1 MIRFT
6 VNGQAVAVDVPD
18 AKPLLDTL
26 REDLG
31 LTGAK
36 ECCGKGE
43 CGSCTVLLDGEPV
56 CSCLVFTAQA
66 AGAEIRTVEGIGT
79 PERLDPVQAA
89 FVAEGAAQCGYCIP
103 GFIVAARALL
113 DQNPHPTPAEIRKGL
128 AGNICRCTG
137 YQKILQAVAKAATDR
152 AD

>member
-6 VNGQAVAVDVPD
+6 VNGRPVAVEVPD

-26 REDLG
+26 RDDLG

-56 CSCLVFTAQA
+56 CACLLFTAQA
-66 AGAEIRTVEGIGT
+66 DGAEIVTVEGTGF
-79 PERLDPVQAA
+79 EAVQTA

-103 GFIVAARALL
+103 GFIVAAQALL
-113 DQNPHPTPAEIRKGL
+113 AQNPAPTEAEIRSAL

-137 YQKILQAVAKAATDR
+137 YQKILQAVHKCAVRPED
-152 AD
+152 